1 MAINKTELVKKI
13 KAAVKPCL
21 DAKGYKV
28 KKSTRF
34 VKIDGGTEQIVGLI
48 ITKSRDK
55 TWRIQLGV
63 RVRFP
68 QIEKILN
75 LGEDDPDEHGTYGGL
90 IHLLMYSGFIEWTYT
105 SDDDLSNI
113 NNEIVNHI
121 ESHAIPFLEKYKDTE
136 LVKQKLLSD
145 DPKDW
150 ITYDRQGRTRVIAA
164 ILWHEGQHEESKQLL
179 KEYIDRSQDQLPKY
193 YMKAKTLLDHLDGL

>member
-1 MAINKTELVKKI
+1 MLIKKTELVKKI
-13 KAAVKPCL
+13 KVAIKPYL
-21 DAKGYKV
+21 DEKGYKAE
-28 KKSTRF
+28 KSTRF
-34 VKIDGGTEQIVGLI
+34 VKIDNDTEQIIGLI
-48 ITKSRDK
+48 ITKGRDK

-90 IHLLMYSGFIEWTYT
+90 IHLLMNSAFIEWTYT
-105 SDDDLSNI
+105 SDEDLSNI
-113 NNEIVNHI
+113 NNEIVSHI
-121 ESHAIPFLEKYKDTE
+121 ESHAIPFLEKYKDSE

-150 ITYDRQGRTRVIAA
+150 ITYDRQGRTKVIAA
-164 ILWHEGQHEESKQLL
+164 ILWHEGRHEKSKQLL
-179 KEYIDRSQDQLPKY
+179 TEYMDESQDQQPKY
-193 YMKAKTLLDHLDGL
+193 YMKAKALLDYLNSL

>member
-1 MAINKTELVKKI
+1 MLIKKTELIKKI
-13 KAAVKPCL
+13 KTSIKPCL
-21 DAKGYKV
+21 DEKGYKV
-28 KKSTRF
+28 KKSTKF
-34 VKIDGGTEQIVGLI
+34 VKIDGNTEQIIGLI
-48 ITKSRDK
+48 FTKGRDK

-90 IHLLMYSGFIEWTYT
+90 IHLLINSGFIEWRYT

-113 NNEIVNHI
+113 NNEIVSHI
-121 ESHAIPFLEKYKDTE
+121 ESHAIPFLEKYKDIE
-136 LVKQKLLSD
+136 LVKRKLLSD

-150 ITYDRQGRTRVIAA
+150 VTYDRQGRNRVIAA
-164 ILWHEGQHEESKQLL
+164 ILWNAGRHEESKRFLTDF
-179 KEYIDRSQDQLPKY
+179 IDEAQNQQPKH
-193 YMKAKTLLDHLDGL
+193 YMKAKALLDYLDGL